1 MHGPDAHLFQLLVE
15 AAPDAIARHDLD
27 LRCTYANATFLSAL
41 GLTRGAVM
49 GKRPSE
55 LPLSFDAAVYEGYLH
70 RTLDTGMPQLF
81 QLDWRGLDGARRWVQ
96 VRMLLELDAAG
107 RHQGVLAL
115 SQDITAMKALQLKL
129 EKAEHLARMGFWEV
143 DLVFDRVRL
152 STEACRLM
160 GHEPDWTPTRQQLID
175 AMPEPG
181 RSHVIEQYAK
191 AWASREPTLA
201 YEYKVVTPE
210 GDHLHL
216 YCNAEFTYGDD
227 GRPLRIFAV
236 SHDITSRVHAQNL
249 LEIRQRESSIMMDNT
264 PDTVARY
271 DRNCRRVYVNAAMVR
286 ASGLSREELLGMRP
300 TEHQNGNV
308 QAEPFEKLIWEVLE
322 TGEER
327 QYRYRYQPRTR
338 RARTYHVRIVPER
351 DGLGQV
357 VSVLA
362 IGRDVSEFEEA
373 QRKLSDAQH
382 IARIG
387 YWEWD
392 CSNGPE
398 AGVQCVGSEVLGFP
412 GVDWILLKDFHAT
425 IPADEREAM
434 LQRYRQAFAN
444 QESGFRYEHGLVSLD
459 GSRRETYNWVRLE
472 YDARGRAIHA
482 MGVSQDVTDL
492 KALQRQTHRLEFY
505 DPLTQLPNRALLNE
519 RLKQALSEAAQ
530 SGESVG
536 VVLLDVDHFQK
547 INDSLGA
554 SVGDGLLQAVAARL
568 TLALREYDTVG
579 RLGGDEFALIVPQI
593 KQRSDLDIV
602 AARIKG
608 VFQAPFFLQESE
620 YVVTAS
626 AGVAVYPADGTE
638 VAELLAHAD
647 AAMYHAKHRGRDNIQ
662 FYAKELTASARDRLK
677 IEADL
682 RKALERRE
690 LELFYQPKIDLVDGD
705 ISGAEALMRW
715 RHPERGLVPPD
726 KFIGIAEDTG
736 MIIEMGEWAL
746 QEACTTVTRW
756 NREHVRERDMKMAVN
771 LSPRQ
776 FYTGDLVGTV
786 RKVLAAT
793 GCQPQWLELE
803 ITESLLLNDRVD
815 IRTILEQLHALG
827 VTIAIDDFGTGY
839 SALSYL
845 TRFPVDTIKI
855 DRSFIRELTTD
866 RDSAVLAKAIV
877 TLARSLRMEVV
888 AEGVESE
895 LQRDHLGS
903 WGCHLVQGFL
913 YSRPLPLS
921 EFEALLSSWSVPSV
935 SAH

>member
-1 MHGPDAHLFQLLVE
+1 MQGPDANLFQQLVE

-49 GKRPSE
+49 GRRPDE
-55 LPLSFDAAVYEGYLH
+55 LPLNFDASIYAAYL
-70 RTLDTGMPQLF
+70 RKALDSGMPQLF
-81 QLDWRGLDGARRWVQ
+81 QLDWQGLDGARRWVQ
-96 VRMLLELDAAG
+96 VRMQVEMDAAG
-107 RHQGVLAL
+107 QIQGVLAL
-115 SQDITAMKALQLKL
+115 SQDITAMKALQIKL
-129 EKAEHLARMGFWEV
+129 EKAERLASMGFWEI
-143 DLVFDRVRL
+143 DLVTGQSRM
-152 STEACRLM
+152 SQEACRLVGQQPGWSPTKEEILAQM
-160 GHEPDWTPTRQQLID
+160 LEPS
-175 AMPEPG
+175 
-181 RSHVIEQYAK
+181 RSHVRQLYLDAYEK
-191 AWASREPTLA
+191 KLPTLA
-201 YEYKVVTPE
+201 YEYKIGLPNGE
-210 GDHLHL
+210 HLHL
-216 YCNAEFTYGDD
+216 SCNAEFTYSDD
-227 GRPLRIFAV
+227 GQPTRVFAV
-236 SHDITSRVHAQNL
+236 SQDITSRVHAQSL
-249 LEIRQRESSIMMDNT
+249 LEMRQREASIMMDNT

-271 DRNCRRVYVNAAMVR
+271 DQDCRRVYVNAAMIR
-286 ASGLSREELLGMRP
+286 ASGLTRDELLGLRP
-300 TEHQNGNV
+300 TEHRNGNP
-308 QAEPFEKLIWEVLE
+308 QAQPFEQLVWEVLK

-327 QYRYRYQPRTR
+327 QYRYCYQPRTK

-351 DGLGQV
+351 DGMGHV

-392 CSNGPE
+392 CTNGPD

-412 GVDWILLKDFHAT
+412 GVDRILLRDFHAT

-444 QESGFRYEHGLVSLD
+444 QEAGFRYEHGLVSPD
-459 GSRRETYNWVRLE
+459 GSRRETHNWVRLE
-472 YDARGRAIHA
+472 YDTKGRAIHA
-482 MGVSQDVTDL
+482 LGVTQDVTDL

-505 DPLTQLPNRALLNE
+505 DPLTQLPNRTLLNE
-519 RLKQALSEAAQ
+519 RLKQALTEAGQ
-530 SGESVG
+530 TGDSVG
-536 VVLLDVDHFQK
+536 VVLLDIDHFQK

-554 SVGDGLLQAVAARL
+554 PVGDGLLQAVAARL
-568 TLALREYDTVG
+568 TLALREYDTVA

-593 KQRSDLDIV
+593 KQRADLDVV
-602 AARIKG
+602 AARVKG
-608 VFQAPFFLQESE
+608 VFQAPYFLQETE

-626 AGVAVYPADGTE
+626 AGIAVYPVDGAD

-647 AAMYHAKHRGRDNIQ
+647 AAMYHAKHCGRDNFQ

-682 RKALERRE
+682 RKALERGE

-726 KFIGIAEDTG
+726 KFIAIAEDTG
-736 MIIEMGEWAL
+736 MIIDMGEWAL
-746 QEACTTVTRW
+746 KEACATVARW
-756 NREHVRERDMKMAVN
+756 NSSHVRARDMRMAVN

-793 GCQPQWLELE
+793 ACQPQWLELE

-815 IRTILEQLHALG
+815 IRTILEQLHGLG

-895 LQRDHLGS
+895 QQRDHLGS
-903 WGCHLVQGFL
+903 WGCHMVQGFL
-913 YSRPLPLS
+913 YSRPLPIQ
-921 EFEALLSSWSVPSV
+921 EFETLLSTWPVP
-935 SAH
+935 AAATH